1 MNKEQIE
8 KMANELAEKAIK
20 EKGLDQ
26 VIRKLKFHDKPND
39 KLSKEEKTLKF
50 FQAQMLNDSTMLKD
64 LSGGVSDGGLTL
76 LPIEFH
82 QDIIDRVK
90 TDKYALRNMCTT
102 IPVTYRNGNW
112 PVGATGVV
120 MSWDTENSPIT
131 NTNPTFGQIQYS
143 VNRLD
148 GYTAISRDLLADTPV
163 RLYEYLTAIYS
174 KALIKAENLAIIS
187 GSGSG
192 QPMGIRTNTDIA
204 TVAAKDTTNLILQP
218 DDIINLPY
226 SIDIYYRD
234 PDCCFLVDTSV
245 MKQIRTMKDAIGN
258 YIFKKGDM
266 TQGEPDTICGY
277 KAFEFTSAIPS
288 NLGSGTNQSEII
300 FGNMAQYYFFDKG
313 EMGSEINTQSD
324 QAFKNHQVLMKMWE
338 RIDGQIAIPAAF
350 IRLTGFK
357 AAV

>member
-1 MNKEQIE
+1 MTNEQIE
-8 KMANELAEKAIK
+8 KMANDLAEKAIK

-64 LSGGVSDGGLTL
+64 LSGGVADGGLTL

-163 RLYEYLTAIYS
+163 RLYEYLTNIYS

-204 TVAAKDTTNLILQP
+204 TTTAKDTTNLILQA
-218 DDIINLPY
+218 DDLIALPY
-226 SIDIYYRD
+226 AIDIYYRD
-234 PDCCFLVDTSV
+234 PDCAFLVDTSV
-245 MKQIRTMKDAIGN
+245 MSQIRRMKDAIGN
-258 YIFKKGDM
+258 YIFKDGDM
-266 TQGEPDTICGY
+266 TKGEFPTLCGY
-277 KAFEFTSAIPS
+277 KVYEFTSAIPN
-288 NLGSGTNQSEII
+288 NLGTGTNQSEII
-300 FGNMAQYYFFDKG
+300 FGNMKQYYFFDKG

-350 IRLTGFK
+350 VRLTGFK